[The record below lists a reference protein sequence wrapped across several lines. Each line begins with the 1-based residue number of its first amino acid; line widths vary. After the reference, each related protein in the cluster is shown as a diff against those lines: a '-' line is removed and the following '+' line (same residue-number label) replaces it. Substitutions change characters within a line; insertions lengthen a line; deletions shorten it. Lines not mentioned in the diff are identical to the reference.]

1 MLHKNN
7 NITVKGSYRD
17 GAAIKSNDLSN
28 GVLAQKKK
36 KKKKEASLPA
46 VVGVL
51 ALHL

>member
-36 KKKKEASLPA
+36 KKKEASLPA